1 MIRIHGRSV
10 RAARSFGCNTP
21 CSFDLLFVS
30 RVLMEGTEALK
41 LQIEEYSHCRSRE
54 GKEVH
59 WVYISDEE
67 TDREFV
73 LETSRN
79 WKISDLKIVFWS
91 GFP

>member
-1 MIRIHGRSV
+1 
-10 RAARSFGCNTP
+10 
-21 CSFDLLFVS
+21 
-30 RVLMEGTEALK
+30 MEGKEALK

-79 WKISDLKIVFWS
+79 WKISDLKIVFF
-91 GFP
+91 GQVFHDFTFFLNFLKYTL